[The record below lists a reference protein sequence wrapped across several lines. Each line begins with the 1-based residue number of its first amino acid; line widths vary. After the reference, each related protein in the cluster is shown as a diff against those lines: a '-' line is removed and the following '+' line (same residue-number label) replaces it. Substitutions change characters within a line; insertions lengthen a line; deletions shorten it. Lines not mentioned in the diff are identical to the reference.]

1 MDIKEQFVDWLQDA
15 YFMEIKYAKA
25 LEEHLGPA
33 KDYPRLHRLI
43 EEHLWATTSH
53 AYEVG
58 LCLERS
64 NRSIQDLRGDFS
76 ALHLPFEKLAS
87 NRRDAVINNILV
99 ELTTEHFEIA
109 RYIELI
115 TAATNVGDLV
125 TVKVCEG
132 ILEDEEAMAE
142 KLIVELPEITSTYL
156 ELLFLSERRKLVTS
170 HGSEFGQTKALT
182 RFAPRA
188 A

>member
-1 MDIKEQFVDWLQDA
+1 MDIERQFIDWLKDA
-15 YFMEIKYAKA
+15 YFMEKNYAKA

-43 EEHLWATTSH
+43 EEHLWATTGH
-53 AYEVG
+53 ACEVG
-58 LCLERS
+58 LCLERW
-64 NRSIQDLRGDFS
+64 NCNIQNLSSDCS
-76 ALHLPFEKLAS
+76 ALHPPFEQPAS
-87 NRRDAVINNILV
+87 NRQDTVINNIIV
-99 ELTTEHFEIA
+99 ELTTEHYEIA

-125 TVKVCEG
+125 TVRVCEA

-156 ELLFLSERRKLVTS
+156 ELLFLSERRKLVTAS
-170 HGSEFGQTKALT
+170 GSEFGPTRALT
-182 RFAPRA
+182 RFAPIA

>member
-1 MDIKEQFVDWLQDA
+1 MDIERQFVDWLKEA
-15 YFMEIKYAKA
+15 YLMEINYAKA

-53 AYEVG
+53 AYEVS
-58 LCLERS
+58 LCLERLNWKDLS
-64 NRSIQDLRGDFS
+64 HGRSS
-76 ALHLPFEKLAS
+76 LHAPFEQPPSTKPET
-87 NRRDAVINNILV
+87 VINNIIV
-99 ELTTEHFEIA
+99 ELTTEHYEIA

-115 TAATNVGDLV
+115 TAATNVGDPL
-125 TVKVCEG
+125 TVRVCEA

-142 KLIVELPEITSTYL
+142 KLVVELPEITSTYL
-156 ELLFLSERRKLVTS
+156 ELLFLSERRKLIAS
-170 HGSEFGQTKALT
+170 NQPNFGPTRALT
-182 RFAPRA
+182 RFAPVA

>member
-1 MDIKEQFVDWLQDA
+1 MDIEEQFIAWLKEA
-15 YFMEIKYAKA
+15 YFMETSYAKA

-43 EEHLWATTSH
+43 DDHLWATTSH

-58 LCLERS
+58 LCLERL
-64 NRSIQDLRGDFS
+64 NGNVKDLSYDRS
-76 ALHLPFEKLAS
+76 ALHPPFEQSGS
-87 NRRDAVINNILV
+87 NRQDTVINNLIV
-99 ELTTEHFEIA
+99 ELTTEHYEIA
-109 RYIELI
+109 RYIGLI

-125 TVKVCEG
+125 TVEVCEA

-142 KLIVELPEITSTYL
+142 KLTVELPEITSTYL
-156 ELLFLSERRKLVTS
+156 ELLFLSERRKLIAS
-170 HGSEFGQTKALT
+170 NQSEFRPTRALT
-182 RFAPRA
+182 RFTPVA